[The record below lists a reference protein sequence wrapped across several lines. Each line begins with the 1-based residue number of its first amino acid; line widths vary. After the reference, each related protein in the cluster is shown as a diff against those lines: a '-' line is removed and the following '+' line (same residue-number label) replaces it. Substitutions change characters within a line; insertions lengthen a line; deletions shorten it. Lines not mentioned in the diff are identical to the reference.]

1 MKKGKVSG
9 HSGKWIAGVSI
20 LAVLLVLLAVYL
32 VFAVYFQKHFSFHTM
47 VNHVSVSGASAAK
60 TEKKIAEEMK
70 GYELV
75 LNEREDQTEKI
86 KGADIDIA
94 PSFHGEVQDML
105 KKQNAFAWPYYL
117 IVGQSLSTDAVITYD
132 EEKLD
137 AVIDALD
144 CIKQEGQ
151 KQSENAKI
159 SEYTEDG
166 YQIIPEVY
174 GTQIDRDKLVEK
186 TAEAVSELK
195 ESLDLS
201 EEGCYEDPAITS
213 ESKELVAAQEK
224 MNRYVNVTITYD
236 VDDNVEKLDAEEIH
250 NWLSVDDKAEVSI
263 DEVAVAEYVRG
274 LAKKYN
280 TVYRQRTLDTSYGQ
294 TVSIQ
299 GGDYGWKID
308 NDAEKEMILADLE
321 AGEDVEREPVYAQT
335 ANSHGAHDYGNTYV
349 EINLTAQHL
358 YFYKKGSLLVDSDFV
373 SGDTSKG
380 HNTPV
385 GAYAVTYKQKDATL
399 RGPGYESKV
408 TYWMPYCNDV
418 GMHDATWRGD
428 FGGSIYKRNGSHGC
442 VNLPA
447 SVAKTIFENIEAGY
461 PVLVY
466 ELPGTESAKGIA
478 QDAAA
483 AADAAIKAIGEV
495 TLESEPAI
503 TAARASYD
511 ALDETAK
518 SYVKNLDILTA
529 AEAAY
534 AQLQQQAAEQQ
545 AQTDAQMQAQA
556 VIDQITG
563 LGTVTK
569 DSKAGIDAARSA
581 YDALSDMAKAY
592 VSNYADLEKAES
604 DYKALT
610 ES

>member
-20 LAVLLVLLAVYL
+20 LTVLLVLLAVYL

-117 IVGQSLSTDAVITYD
+117 IVGQNLSTDAVITYD

-144 CIKQEGQ
+144 CMKQEGQ

-174 GTQIDRDKLVEK
+174 GTQINRDKLIEEAG
-186 TAEAVSELK
+186 TAVSELK

-213 ESKELVAAQEK
+213 ESKELVAAREK

-250 NWLSVDDKAEVSI
+250 NWISVDDKADVSI
-263 DEVAVAEYVRG
+263 DEDAVAEYVKG

-280 TVYRQRTLDTSYGQ
+280 TVYRQRSLDTSYGQ

-335 ANSHGAHDYGNTYV
+335 ANSHGEHDYGNTYV
-349 EINLTAQHL
+349 EINL
-358 YFYKKGSLLVDSDFV
+358 K
-373 SGDTSKG
+373 
-380 HNTPV
+380 
-385 GAYAVTYKQKDATL
+385 
-399 RGPGYESKV
+399 
-408 TYWMPYCNDV
+408 
-418 GMHDATWRGD
+418 
-428 FGGSIYKRNGSHGC
+428 
-442 VNLPA
+442 
-447 SVAKTIFENIEAGY
+447 
-461 PVLVY
+461 
-466 ELPGTESAKGIA
+466 
-478 QDAAA
+478 
-483 AADAAIKAIGEV
+483 IG
-495 TLESEPAI
+495 
-503 TAARASYD
+503 RAH
-511 ALDETAK
+511 
-518 SYVKNLDILTA
+518 V
-529 AEAAY
+529 
-534 AQLQQQAAEQQ
+534 
-545 AQTDAQMQAQA
+545 
-556 VIDQITG
+556 
-563 LGTVTK
+563 
-569 DSKAGIDAARSA
+569 
-581 YDALSDMAKAY
+581 
-592 VSNYADLEKAES
+592 
-604 DYKALT
+604 
-610 ES
+610 